1 MKKVFLIITMSF
13 VFMSCGNNCN
23 TNKASERLS
32 ITETVSEQETNCNDS
47 EFTRQRQEENYRKL
61 HEQPTRKYSKP
72 NDFMV
77 AVLNNPTFNLYDI
90 ITVLQLNSGNTQFL
104 AENEY
109 TQSNWIHNTI
119 EKRYGRYDAE
129 TFHLVY
135 CRVSNAWRVFKE
147 VENIDCSFDGM
158 GQYFFQY
165 SEYDTRRY
173 SAQQCPYPELKRK
186 LSIIPLENN

>member
-1 MKKVFLIITMSF
+1 MKKTFFILTMSF
-13 VFMSCGNNCN
+13 ILISCGNNSN
-23 TNKASERLS
+23 TNNESERLS
-32 ITETVSEQETNCNDS
+32 QTETVSKQETNNDNS
-47 EFTRQRQEENYRKL
+47 ELARRRQEENYRKL
-61 HEQPTRKYSKP
+61 HEQPTKKYSKP

-77 AVLNNPTFNLYDI
+77 AVLNNPTFNLFDF

-104 AENEY
+104 SENEY
-109 TQSNWIHNTI
+109 AQSNFIHNAI

-135 CRVSNAWRVFKE
+135 GRVSNAWRVYNE
-147 VENIDCSFDGM
+147 VENTDCSFDGM

-165 SEYDTRRY
+165 SEFDSRRY